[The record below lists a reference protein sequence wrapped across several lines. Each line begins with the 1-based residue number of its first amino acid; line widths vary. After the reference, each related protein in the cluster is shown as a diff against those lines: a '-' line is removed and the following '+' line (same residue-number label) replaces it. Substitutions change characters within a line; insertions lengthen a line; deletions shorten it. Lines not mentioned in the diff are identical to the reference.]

1 MSTLC
6 QKHKTKVGSLF
17 SEWTFFWASKMS
29 KVANLDEVF
38 KKGFFEKCKIAKQ
51 AVPHH
56 IW

>member
-1 MSTLC
+1 MSTLG

-38 KKGFFEKCKIAKQ
+38 KMGFFEKCKNAKQ